1 MVEAAQKPRVLGE
14 FLKKYDKT
22 KFPSDTIATNVL
34 VSMGL
39 PKDRGELALSILKAN
54 GEMTELA

>member
-1 MVEAAQKPRVLGE
+1 
-14 FLKKYDKT
+14 
-22 KFPSDTIATNVL
+22 
-34 VSMGL
+34 MGL